1 MLVYVAQA
9 ELISHVVMLVLCI
22 CPRSFY
28 FCSAKRRVSM
38 VVEGRFAVGISASLD
53 VDGRVARTGDVVA
66 EEAAFEL
73 ALAES

>member
-1 MLVYVAQA
+1 MLVDVPQP

-28 FCSAKRRVSM
+28 FRSAKRRLTV
-38 VVEGRFAVGISASLD
+38 VVEGRFAVRISASLD